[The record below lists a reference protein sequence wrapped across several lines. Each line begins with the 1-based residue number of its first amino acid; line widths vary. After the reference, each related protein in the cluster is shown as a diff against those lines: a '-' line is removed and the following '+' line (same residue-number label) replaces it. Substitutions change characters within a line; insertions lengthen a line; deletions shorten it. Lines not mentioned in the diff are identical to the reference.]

1 MELQRISRLEDPI
14 KMFEERKES
23 HKKKYKDLKQKL
35 SQMTCID
42 GKMVVAKS
50 QNGTAEL
57 LESIFQRGRSQ
68 P

>member
-1 MELQRISRLEDPI
+1 MELSRISRLEDPI

-50 QNGTAEL
+50 
-57 LESIFQRGRSQ
+57 
-68 P
+68 